1 MYKNYLKR
9 IMDFLCSLLGLIV
22 LAPVFIVI
30 AVLIKIS
37 SKGPVFF
44 FQERLGKN
52 GRVFKIIKF
61 RTMVINAENQGDGLF
76 VFDEDDE
83 RITKFGKLLRKTSL
97 DELPQLINVL
107 VGDMSLVGPRPPVT
121 YHPYRIEEY
130 DTNKLKR
137 FEVRPGIT
145 GLAQVK
151 LRNSGTWDDRIKLD
165 LIYVDKISFLMDM
178 RILLLTIISVFKRK
192 NIFISGANEKCLAG
206 QRKISPK

>member
-9 IMDFLCSLLGLIV
+9 VVDFLCSMLGLIV
-22 LAPVFIVI
+22 SAPAFIVI
-30 AVLIKIS
+30 AVLIKLS

-52 GRVFKIIKF
+52 GKVFKIIKF
-61 RTMVINAENQGDGLF
+61 RTMVVNAENQGDGLF
-76 VFDEDDE
+76 VFYEDDE

-107 VGDMSLVGPRPPVT
+107 IGDMSLVGPRPPVT
-121 YHPYRIEEY
+121 YHPYRIDEY

-165 LIYVDKISFLMDM
+165 LIYVDKISFLMDI

-192 NIFISGANEKCLAG
+192 NIFISGTNEKSLAG